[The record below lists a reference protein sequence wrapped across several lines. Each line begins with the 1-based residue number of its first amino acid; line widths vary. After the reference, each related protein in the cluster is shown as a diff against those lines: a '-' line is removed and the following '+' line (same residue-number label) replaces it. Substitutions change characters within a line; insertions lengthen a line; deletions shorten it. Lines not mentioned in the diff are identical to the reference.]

1 MPSSGKLLEISRSRT
16 EPTSRVER
24 APSLRLGAGE
34 FGLNSVDALLAA
46 ERSGDGRYF
55 RVISILRIPSSL
67 GGRNRHPRCAPE
79 SRAQMLARL
88 LAVRDD
94 IDPGVFLL
102 LER

>member
-1 MPSSGKLLEISRSRT
+1 M
-16 EPTSRVER
+16 
-24 APSLRLGAGE
+24 GAGD

-55 RVISILRIPSSL
+55 RVIAIVADSH
-67 GGRNRHPRCAPE
+67 RHSADE
-79 SRAQMLARL
+79 IDTLDVLQKAVHKMLARL